1 MSVVLVILG
10 RNLRIYFRDRL
21 NVFFS
26 LLGALVLFL
35 LYMLFLRQL
44 QIDSLTSQFP
54 GSSRGRIAAFVDCWM
69 FAGVVGVTTVT
80 TGLGG
85 FSTFVDDASTSRFRD
100 FMVSPVRR
108 GQLVLGYLSSSA
120 AVAIAL
126 SSIVL
131 ALSFGYLLVVDQLV
145 LPVGDLAAVVGVMAL
160 SCLGFAA
167 LSALAVSFVHTPG
180 AFAALSTIA
189 GTTLGFLAGSY
200 VPIGLFPS
208 GVQSVINALPF
219 GQAAS
224 LLRRAFAQSAL
235 DGLTGGRAEAET
247 HLASIFG
254 LSAAVGDW
262 QVPTGYIVGVLAVM
276 AVGFTVLAG
285 LRMRRRVR

>member
-1 MSVVLVILG
+1 MTVVLVIVG

-44 QIDSLTSQFP
+44 QVDSLTSQFP
-54 GSSRGRIAAFVDCWM
+54 GSPRADIAAFVDCWM

-80 TGLGG
+80 TGLGA

-108 GQLVLGYLSSSA
+108 GQLVLAHLSSSA
-120 AVAIAL
+120 TVAIAM
-126 SSIVL
+126 SSISL
-131 ALSFGYLLVVDQLV
+131 LLSFGYLLIVDHLL
-145 LPVGDLAAVVGVMAL
+145 LPLADLGAVVGETAL

-180 AFAALSTIA
+180 AFAALSTII

-224 LLRRAFAQSAL
+224 LLRRAFAQGAL
-235 DGLTGGRAEAET
+235 DHLTGGSAEAEA
-247 HLASIFG
+247 HLSSVFG
-254 LSAAVGDW
+254 LSSVVGDW
-262 QVPTGYIVGVLAVM
+262 QVPVAYVVGILVAM
-276 AVGFTVLAG
+276 AVGLTALAG
-285 LRMRRRVR
+285 LRMRRQVR